1 MIANRRKGEKM
12 ATSEERRDTSAENA
26 TKQRWLSIKEAC
38 EYLDVSEQTI
48 YRWMREGV
56 LTFYKIGDSTKFVRE
71 DLDLIVQK
79 HVSFKEAMILS
90 DRCPRCGHFELV
102 EGTVQSTGKVYF
114 RPKKTKF
121 LSMLEPL
128 VSVEARVCPRC
139 GHVLLFANTDKLKA
153 LQKTQKEES
162 TEGGER

>member
-1 MIANRRKGEKM
+1 MEGGLVEN
-12 ATSEERRDTSAENA
+12 SEDVREEQVAR
-26 TKQRWLSIKEAC
+26 RWLSIKEAC

-56 LTFYKIGDSTKFVRE
+56 LTFYKIGDSTKFLRE

-79 HVSFKEAMILS
+79 HVSFKEAKILS
-90 DRCPRCGHFELV
+90 DRCPRCGHFELM

-121 LSMLEPL
+121 LTMLEPL

-139 GHVLLFANTDKLKA
+139 GHILLFADTEKMKSLK
-153 LQKTQKEES
+153 KKPKEQPRAE
-162 TEGGER
+162 EERD

>member
-1 MIANRRKGEKM
+1 M
-12 ATSEERRDTSAENA
+12 SEPEETRDRSTENA
-26 TKQRWLSIKEAC
+26 PKQRWLSIKEAC

-48 YRWMREGV
+48 YRWMREGL
-56 LTFYKIGDSTKFVRE
+56 LTFYKIGDGTKFLRE

-79 HVSFKEAMILS
+79 HVSFKEAKILS

-121 LSMLEPL
+121 LTMLEPM

-139 GHVLLFANTDKLKA
+139 GHVLLFADTEKMKSLKN
-153 LQKTQKEES
+153 KPKEQPADEK
-162 TEGGER
+162 EL

>member
-1 MIANRRKGEKM
+1 MDGPDDIGEEEIAK
-12 ATSEERRDTSAENA
+12 
-26 TKQRWLSIKEAC
+26 RWLTIKDAC
-38 EYLDVSEQTI
+38 KYLDVSEQTI

-56 LTFYKIGDSTKFVRE
+56 LTFYKIGDSTKFLRE

-79 HVSFKEAMILS
+79 HASFKEGKILS

-121 LSMLEPL
+121 LTMLEPL
-128 VSVEARVCPRC
+128 VNVDARVCPRC
-139 GHVLLFANTDKLKA
+139 GNVLLFADIEKLKS
-153 LQKTQKEES
+153 LQKEKQEES